1 MSKHEAVTV
10 IKSKLLEKTI
20 ELYKSRSI
28 LLTNDIICE
37 KTGLNYNWL
46 ITFCNVEDPGVNRI
60 ECLYEFLSKKKLD
73 LN

>member
-1 MSKHEAVTV
+1 MSKHEAATV